1 MSFFIPV
8 HTASIA
14 CGTASISKYESLLS
28 YFATEIIDQEYGNY
42 FNLTPAGYGLLVAVM
57 LVLLLGACYISGR
70 KQEKQGG
77 PLIGTKQLVTC
88 AAAMALA
95 MVTSYLKLFDLPYGG
110 SVTLFSMLFICL
122 IGYWFGLKT
131 GLMAACAYGI
141 LQLVVDPY
149 IISIP
154 QMLTDYLFGFGAL
167 GLSGL
172 FCNKKHGLVKGY
184 LVGVTGRFFFTFLSG
199 VIFFGYYAAD
209 YGMSAPVYSLVY
221 NGSYIGAEAVL
232 TFVLLAIPSV
242 QKGLSHI
249 KALANS

>member
-1 MSFFIPV
+1 MSF
-8 HTASIA
+8 
-14 CGTASISKYESLLS
+14 
-28 YFATEIIDQEYGNY
+28 FATEIIDQEYGNY

-57 LVLLLGACYISGR
+57 LLLLIGACYISGR
-70 KQEKQGG
+70 KQEKQGKS
-77 PLIGTKQLVTC
+77 LISTKQLAFC

-95 MVTSYLKLFDLPYGG
+95 MVTSYLKLFHLPMGG

-167 GLSGL
+167 GLSGI
-172 FCNKKHGLVKGY
+172 FCNKKHGLIKGY
-184 LVGVTGRFFFTFLSG
+184 LLGILGRFFFTFLSG
-199 VIFFGYYAAD
+199 MIFFGSYGAD
-209 YGMSAPVYSLVY
+209 YGLSAPVYSFVY

-232 TFVLLAIPSV
+232 TLIVLAIPAV
-242 QKGLSHI
+242 QKGLARM
-249 KALANS
+249 KTLADS